1 MIAGV
6 LNRNGLR
13 TGNGNRW
20 TRERV
25 CASRSYRKIPAFR
38 SAADG
43 VEPWLNLT
51 NASALLKLTPRT
63 LRLAAEAGEI
73 DSLHPLPD
81 GPWLFKRADIEG
93 SAGQTLAARVKNRRK
108 HTAIPN
114 PNQENLFESRA

>member
-1 MIAGV
+1 M

-25 CASRSYRKIPAFR
+25 CSLRGYRKIAAFR
-38 SAADG
+38 PAADG
-43 VEPWLNLT
+43 VEPWFNLT

-63 LRLAAEAGEI
+63 LRLAAQGGEI

-81 GPWLFKRADIEG
+81 GPWLFQRTDLEG
-93 SAGQTLAARVKNRRK
+93 PAGQHLAARAKNRRN
-108 HTAIPN
+108 HPAIPDL
-114 PNQENLFESRA
+114 NQQNLFISTA